1 MSEIRFRKPNQK
13 GDTLDMK
20 RTLNIALSV
29 LSLAGIFAQPLQ
41 AGLAA
46 PAGIFN
52 KTIVA
57 GKTQYLGTPFV
68 RPEVSTG
75 VISSVSGTQI
85 TVNPTGGDVTYA
97 AGEYSGYTGATN
109 ANEPYIIEILDGD
122 LIGYIGFIS
131 SCGATVNGS
140 AVITVDVAPGAVT
153 AGARYA
159 IRPDWTVETL
169 FGGATV
175 SPIKGTTSR
184 TRSSSTTDEIQ
195 LIGSNGR
202 VASTIFRKWTLSG
215 NAPVPQIGAGFQWT
229 STAVVGDAKKLRI
242 PYSSGIILKAIAGA
256 NYDLTLAG
264 DLREARLR
272 KEILGFP
279 RYNFVANPFAKDL
292 PLKDTGIKITAGTS
306 LANADT
312 LQIMNVANGALV
324 SYYLDSNGIWRDG
337 DDEDA
342 SNVTI
347 AKGTSFV
354 IRRASSRS
362 TALTGAQAVKIDP
375 VLVY

>member
-1 MSEIRFRKPNQK
+1 MSEIRFRKLNQK

-29 LSLAGIFAQPLQ
+29 LSLAGTFAQPLQ
-41 AGLAA
+41 AGLAT

-57 GKTQYLGTPFV
+57 NKTQYLGTPFV

-75 VISSVSGTQI
+75 EISSVSGNQI
-85 TVNPTGGDVTYA
+85 TVTPKGGDVSYT
-97 AGEYSGYTGATN
+97 AGEYSGYTGTTGG
-109 ANEPYIIEILDGD
+109 NEPYIIEILDGD
-122 LIGYIGFIS
+122 LIGYIGSIS
-131 SCGATVNGS
+131 SCGATISGS

-169 FGGATV
+169 FGDATV
-175 SPIKGTTSR
+175 SPIKGTISKSKT
-184 TRSSSTTDEIQ
+184 SSTADEIQ

-202 VASTIFRKWTLSG
+202 VVSTIYRKWTLSG
-215 NAPVPQIGAGFQWT
+215 DAPVPQTGTGFQWT
-229 STAVVGDAKKLRI
+229 SASVGGDGNAKKLRI

-256 NYDLTLAG
+256 NYNLTLAG

-272 KEILGFP
+272 KEILGYP

-292 PLKDTGIKITAGTS
+292 PLKDSGIQITAGTS
-306 LANADT
+306 IINADT
-312 LQIMNVANGALV
+312 LGILDPATGATAY
-324 SYYLDSNGIWRDG
+324 YYLDSTGVWRG
-337 DDEDA
+337 SGNVDA
-342 SNVTI
+342 STVTI
-347 AKGTSFV
+347 PKGSSVV
-354 IRRASSRS
+354 IRRASTRS
-362 TALTGAQAVKIDP
+362 DATTIKINP

>member
-1 MSEIRFRKPNQK
+1 
-13 GDTLDMK
+13 MK

-29 LSLAGIFAQPLQ
+29 LSLAGIFAQPLH
-41 AGLAA
+41 AGLAT
-46 PAGIFN
+46 PSGIFN
-52 KTIVA
+52 KTITP
-57 GKTQYLGTPFV
+57 GKTYYLGTPFV

-75 VISSVSGTQI
+75 VISSVAGTQI
-85 TVNPTGGDVTYA
+85 TVTPKDGDLTYA
-97 AGEYSGYTGATN
+97 AGEYSGYTGA
-109 ANEPYIIEILDGD
+109 ASGNEPYIIEILDGD

-131 SCGATVNGS
+131 SCGATANGS
-140 AVITVDVAPGAVT
+140 AVITVDAAPGSVT

-169 FGGATV
+169 FGDATV
-175 SPIKGTTSR
+175 SPIRGTTSR
-184 TRSSSTTDEIQ
+184 TKASSTTDEIQ

-215 NAPVPQIGAGFQWT
+215 SAPVPQTGTGFQWT
-229 STAVVGDAKKLRI
+229 STSVVGGGDARKLRV
-242 PYSSGIILKAIAGA
+242 PYSSGIILKTIAGGSSYA
-256 NYDLTLAG
+256 LTLAG

-272 KEILGFP
+272 KEIIGSP

-292 PLKDTGIKITAGTS
+292 PLKDTGIKITAGTN
-306 LANADT
+306 LANADK
-312 LQIMNVANGALV
+312 LEIFDVNSGVLV
-324 SYYLDSNGIWRDG
+324 PYYLHTDGTWRDG

-342 SNVTI
+342 SGVTI

-354 IRRASSRS
+354 IRRASTRT
-362 TALTGAQAVKIDP
+362 TALTGADAVKINP

>member
-1 MSEIRFRKPNQK
+1 
-13 GDTLDMK
+13 MK

-41 AGLAA
+41 AGLAT

-75 VISSVSGTQI
+75 EISSISGTQI
-85 TVNPTGGDVTYA
+85 TVTPKNGDVTYT

-109 ANEPYIIEILDGD
+109 GNEPYIIEILDGD
-122 LIGYIGFIS
+122 LIGYIGFITNS
-131 SCGATVNGS
+131 GATSGGN

-169 FGGATV
+169 FGDATV
-175 SPIKGTTSR
+175 TPIKGTTSK
-184 TRSSSTTDEIQ
+184 TKSSSTTDQIQ
-195 LIGSNGR
+195 LIGGNGR

-215 NAPVPQIGAGFQWT
+215 SAPVPQTGEGFLWT
-229 STAVVGDAKKLRI
+229 STSVVGGGDAKKLRI

-362 TALTGAQAVKIDP
+362 TALTGAEAVKIDP

>member
-1 MSEIRFRKPNQK
+1 
-13 GDTLDMK
+13 MK

-41 AGLAA
+41 AGLAT

-75 VISSVSGTQI
+75 EISSVSGTQI
-85 TVNPTGGDVTYA
+85 TVTPKGGDVTYT
-97 AGEYSGYTGATN
+97 AGEYSGYTGAAS

-153 AGARYA
+153 AGARFA

-169 FGGATV
+169 FGDATV
-175 SPIKGTTSR
+175 TPIKGTTSK
-184 TRSSSTTDEIQ
+184 TRASSTTDEIQ

-215 NAPVPQIGAGFQWT
+215 SAPVPQTGAGFQWT
-229 STAVVGDAKKLRI
+229 STSVIGDAKKLRI
-242 PYSSGIILKAIAGA
+242 PYSSGIILKAIAGGSG
-256 NYDLTLAG
+256 YDLTLAG

-312 LQIMNVANGALV
+312 LQIMNVASGALV
-324 SYYLDSNGIWRDG
+324 SYYLHTDGTWRDG

-342 SNVTI
+342 SAVTI

-362 TALTGAQAVKIDP
+362 TALTGAEAVKIDP
-375 VLVY
+375 VVVY